1 MKYFLNAPLGVSA
14 FLGPLAL
21 LFPVYSPCGVGIVKP
36 ILQIKSVTQWYNRV
50 TQSRSDYKVIP

>member
-21 LFPVYSPCGVGIVKP
+21 LFPVYSPCEVGIVMP
-36 ILQIKSVTQWYNRV
+36 ILQIKSVTQNDTTESHSQEV
-50 TQSRSDYKVIP
+50 TRM